1 MKRKNVPVSAA
12 AAIMNKSVQ
21 FVRCGLKAGKFPF
34 DAAVQC
40 SSRTSYYISPQ
51 KFMEFT
57 GCSEQELDYA
67 IDGSD

>member
-12 AAIMNKSVQ
+12 AAIMNKSEQ
-21 FVRCGLKAGKFPF
+21 FVRCGLKSGKLPF
-34 DAAVQC
+34 GAAVT
-40 SSRTSYYISPQ
+40 SKTRASYYISPK

-57 GCSEQELDYA
+57 GCTDAELDAA